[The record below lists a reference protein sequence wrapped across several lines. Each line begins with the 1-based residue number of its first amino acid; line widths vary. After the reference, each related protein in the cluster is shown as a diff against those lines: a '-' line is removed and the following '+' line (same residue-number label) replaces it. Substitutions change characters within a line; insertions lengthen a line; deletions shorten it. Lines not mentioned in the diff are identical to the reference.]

1 MANANT
7 LVVNKR
13 MGSHKSILVNG
24 TLKYS
29 NIPAKTIPDIMKSKK
44 EVAIAE
50 RGKTSLGISIF
61 FIKLP
66 LDRIL
71 GPHLLIELV
80 KKVQGTRAE

>member
-1 MANANT
+1 
-7 LVVNKR
+7 
-13 MGSHKSILVNG
+13 
-24 TLKYS
+24 
-29 NIPAKTIPDIMKSKK
+29 MKSKK

-66 LDRIL
+66 LDIIL
-71 GPHLLIELV
+71 GPHLVIELV